1 MINGFSIFCLFIAY
15 KYFSHKLILRYVL
28 IAISLFNHYTS
39 ILFIFSKELF
49 SIKKL
54 KIILFILSIVL
65 IFLIISDKYLI
76 KYISFIKLD
85 GELNQYRLLAFN
97 FISIIFLA
105 IIFLKRSQY
114 LEHQNVF
121 MYNDFY
127 LFLIFLSTILYF
139 NFNFF
144 LVIIH

>member
-54 KIILFILSIVL
+54 KIILFIL
-65 IFLIISDKYLI
+65 
-76 KYISFIKLD
+76 
-85 GELNQYRLLAFN
+85 
-97 FISIIFLA
+97 
-105 IIFLKRSQY
+105 
-114 LEHQNVF
+114 
-121 MYNDFY
+121 
-127 LFLIFLSTILYF
+127 
-139 NFNFF
+139 
-144 LVIIH
+144 